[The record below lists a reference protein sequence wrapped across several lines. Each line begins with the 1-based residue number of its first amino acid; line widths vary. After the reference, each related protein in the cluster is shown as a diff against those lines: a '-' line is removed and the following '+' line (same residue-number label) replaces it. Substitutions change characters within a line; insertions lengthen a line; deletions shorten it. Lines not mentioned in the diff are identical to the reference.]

1 MLDTLKKIIVDYVE
15 IDPEDITADT
25 SLKADLALTSL
36 TLMDILVELEDEF
49 DIEIDEE
56 AALEFVTVG
65 DVTEYLQEQGIQ

>member
-36 TLMDILVELEDEF
+36 ALMDILVELEDEF